1 MSEIATMSRSKLT
14 LSLFTALC
22 IVSASFAQAA
32 DDVPSTPDTASSSES
47 APANVVVVGN
57 TEKTVD
63 KAEAPAS
70 AEGQSWYSKAWN
82 TASKHLSDVWNKG
95 DIEVYVP
102 FWSYHLPFAYSPEK
116 RSQYTEYPAGGGI
129 GKGFY
134 NESGNWEGIYLM
146 EFQDSHGKPM
156 YMGGYG
162 WVPTWN
168 PINEKSRIGVGAT
181 VFMFMRSDINYY
193 APTPGILPM
202 ATMGYGPVDI
212 QVAYIPG
219 GEGYGNVLFWWAKYS
234 FK

>member
-1 MSEIATMSRSKLT
+1 MNHCSRILT
-14 LSLFTALC
+14 AFLVALALTVN
-22 IVSASFAQAA
+22 IPAFAQAA
-32 DDVPSTPDTASSSES
+32 SDASTASSSADS
-47 APANVVVVGN
+47 APSPQNVVVAGTPDA
-57 TEKTVD
+57 TEK
-63 KAEAPAS
+63 AAS
-70 AEGQSWYSKAWN
+70 SKSWYGSAWD
-82 TASKHLSDVWNKG
+82 TAKQHLSDIWEKG
-95 DIEVYVP
+95 DVELYVP
-102 FWSYHLPFAYSPEK
+102 FWSYHLPFAYSAEK
-116 RSQYTEYPAGGGI
+116 RSQYTEYPAGGGL
-129 GKGFY
+129 GKGWY
-134 NESGNWEGIYLM
+134 NNSGNWEGIYAM

-168 PINEKSRIGVGAT
+168 PINEKSRVGVGAT

-202 ATMGYGPVDI
+202 ATMGYGPIDV